1 LLKRP
6 RVFVLEIQ
14 FLGGA
19 SEVGRSAI
27 LIKDE
32 KKILL
37 DYGIKINGKTE
48 YPMQVGS
55 VDMAILSHAHLDHSG
70 FFPTLFFGT
79 YPTTIMTEPTAQL
92 SELLIKDSMKI
103 NRRRHAKQNFF
114 KKQLNMLMSKYIKY
128 EYGVPIEN
136 NGYYITLYDAGHISG
151 SAVTLIE
158 KISNDKRIVYTGDF
172 KLQPQILQGSADIVE
187 GNILIIE
194 STYANREHPDRSEL
208 IRRFINEIKEVIDNN
223 GTALVPTFAVGRAQ
237 EILAILYMNKLID
250 YTYIDGMAKAASE
263 IVINYPEFTRN
274 KDILLGAL
282 KNAHWIGMHAERSE
296 PLQRPSIIVTTA
308 GMLNGGPALDYI
320 TKLNKNSKIFLTG
333 YQVEGTNGRRLMEG
347 KPIKINGRKFKVKT
361 PFEFFDFSAHA
372 GKADLYEYVRRSNPE
387 TVICVHGDS
396 ENTKL
401 FAETLKLE
409 GFNAYAPHVGNR
421 LKIDF

>member
-1 LLKRP
+1 M
-6 RVFVLEIQ
+6 EIQ

-32 KKILL
+32 KRILL
-37 DYGIKINGKTE
+37 DYGIKVDDKTE
-48 YPMQVGS
+48 YPMQAAG
-55 VDMAILSHAHLDHSG
+55 VDIAVLSHAHLDHSG
-70 FFPTLFFGT
+70 FFPSLFYGN
-79 YPTTIMTEPTAQL
+79 YPTTIATKPTIEL
-92 SELLIKDSMKI
+92 SELLIEDSLKI
-103 NRRRHAKQNFF
+103 SRRQHLKQAFF
-114 KKQLNMLMSKYIKY
+114 KKQLEIFAKKSIKY
-128 EYGVPIEN
+128 EYGVPVD
-136 NGYYITLYDAGHISG
+136 NGDYYITLYDAGHISG
-151 SAVTLIE
+151 SAITLIE
-158 KISNDKRIVYTGDF
+158 KVKNGKRLIYTGDF
-172 KLQPQILQGSADIVE
+172 KIEPQILQGSADIVE
-187 GNILIIE
+187 GNVLLIE
-194 STYANREHPDRSEL
+194 STYASREHPDRGEL
-208 IRRFINEIKEVIDNN
+208 IKKFIASIKEVLDNN
-223 GTALVPTFAVGRAQ
+223 GTALVPSFAVGRAQ

-282 KNAHWIGMHAERSE
+282 KNAHWIGMHASRSE

-333 YQVEGTNGRRLMEG
+333 YQVEGTNGRLMMEG
-347 KPIKINGRKFKVKT
+347 KPIKINGRRFKVEV
-361 PFEFFDFSAHA
+361 PYEFFDFSAHA
-372 GKADLYEYVRRSNPE
+372 GKSDLYEYVRKSNPE
-387 TVICVHGDS
+387 TVICIHGDE

-409 GFNAYAPHVGNR
+409 GFEAYAPKVGNKI
-421 LKIDF
+421 KIDF

>member
-1 LLKRP
+1 M
-6 RVFVLEIQ
+6 EIQ

-27 LIKDE
+27 LLKDN
-32 KKILL
+32 KRILL
-37 DYGIKINGKTE
+37 DYGIKIDDKTE
-48 YPMQVGS
+48 YPMQAGN
-55 VDMAILSHAHLDHSG
+55 VDIAILSHAHLDHSG
-70 FFPTLFFGT
+70 FFPALFYGN
-79 YPTTIMTEPTAQL
+79 YPTTIATRPTIEL

-103 NRRRHAKQNFF
+103 SRRQHMKQSYF
-114 KKQLNMLMSKYIKY
+114 KKQLNTFISKSIKY
-128 EYGVPIEN
+128 EYGIPTEN

-151 SAVTLIE
+151 SAITLIE
-158 KISNDKRIVYTGDF
+158 KSQTGKRLVYTGDF
-172 KLQPQILQGSADIVE
+172 KIEPQILQGSADIVE
-187 GNILIIE
+187 SDILIIE
-194 STYANREHPDRSEL
+194 STYANKDHPDRSEL
-208 IRRFINEIKEVIDNN
+208 IKKFINEIKEVLDNN
-223 GTALVPTFAVGRAQ
+223 GTALVPSFAVGRAQ

-282 KNAHWIGMHAERSE
+282 KNVHWIGMHTGRSE
-296 PLQRPSIIVTTA
+296 PLERPSIIVTTA

-347 KPIKINGRKFKVKT
+347 RPIKINGRKFKVET
-361 PFEFFDFSAHA
+361 PYEFFDFSAHA
-372 GKADLYEYVRRSNPE
+372 GKVDLYEYVRRSNPE
-387 TVICVHGDS
+387 VVICVHGDS

-401 FAETLKLE
+401 FAETLKME
-409 GFNAYAPHVGNR
+409 GFEAYAPKVGSR
-421 LKIDF
+421 LNLNF